1 VKITI
6 SLNTVRSLRIIFVL
20 CAIATGSSSVFAQK
34 YFFNKLEMATG
45 QSPQSVAVGDFN
57 RDGLS
62 DFAVTNNLD
71 NTVSVYLGKK
81 DGTFAA
87 PVNYDTGM
95 SPAGIVT
102 ADFNSDGKLDLAVV
116 NSSSNSVSILLGSGT
131 GTFQTKQDYATGS
144 GPVALVAADF
154 NGDNKLD
161 LAVANN
167 TAGTLSVLIN
177 TGTGTFKSK
186 VDYTTGS
193 NPTSVAA
200 GHFNADG
207 FLDLA
212 VGSYGSNEISILL
225 GSSSGTFTA
234 GTTITNV
241 ALVWSVVTG
250 DFDGDG
256 KTDLIAGTLYGVA
269 LYLGNGDGTFTYNS
283 NLAAAGG
290 AYALLAQDLN
300 GDKKP
305 DVIIIDRYKF
315 DDSTT
320 FTVFLNTTTKV
331 GNPTFAY
338 PPRSY
343 ATGYQPSALALGDF
357 NRDGKLD
364 AVAVGSG
371 SNTVSV
377 MLGDGKG
384 AFDPG
389 VTSIDGG
396 QQYYMVAADFN
407 NDHNVD
413 LAFSGYSGTVDILL
427 GKGDGTFKAP
437 KTYNVASSG
446 EGIVAAD
453 FNGDGFIDLAVA
465 DKISN
470 TVSVLLN
477 NKAGGFKI
485 TGPYATGKGPTAL
498 VAGNFTLRGHA
509 DLAVVNYTD
518 SSVSILPNDG
528 TGKFGAPVTTNLASN
543 ALPDGITAGDFNHD
557 GHLDLAVAN
566 ANSTLSILLNNNG
579 TFPTHTDI
587 TVGAQAVWIT
597 SASLRGDGVLDLV
610 AVIAGV
616 PGGADV
622 LLGNDDGTF
631 AKPVF
636 YASGT
641 EPTSVAVGDFNADKL
656 LDLVVTNGGDNT
668 VAILPGNG
676 DGTFGPYSRFEA
688 GGVANPEAVA
698 AADFNNDGFLDFITA
713 NSSTTYTAYMNT
725 PVAAISPSR
734 LAFPVTHLGTTSKPK
749 SATLYNSGIATLT
762 PKESVTGDYAISSN
776 GCPTAL
782 PSGSNCSVSV
792 AFTPTDINA
801 RIGALTFTDNATVPA
816 QKVSLSGTGTEVKL
830 SPTSLN
836 FGAVKVGNTSQ
847 PQTVT
852 VTNLSK
858 VNSVTFSSI
867 GLGGA
872 DAGDFLIS
880 SNTCPPPTKSLGPG
894 KSCKVGVEFKPTTT
908 GTRNATLLFTDDG
921 GGSPQK
927 VGLSGTG
934 N

>member
-1 VKITI
+1 VKTI
-6 SLNTVRSLRIIFVL
+6 ASLKPLRALRIILL
-20 CAIATGSSSVFAQK
+20 CAVAAGSTNAFAQK

-45 QSPQSVAVGDFN
+45 KSPQSVAVGDFN
-57 RDGLS
+57 KDGLS

-87 PVNYDTGM
+87 PVNYGTGM
-95 SPAGIVT
+95 APVGIVT
-102 ADFNSDGKLDLAVV
+102 ADFNGDGKLDLAVV
-116 NSSSNSVSILLGSGT
+116 NNSSNTVSILLGTGT
-131 GTFQTKQDYATGS
+131 GTFQAKKDYATGS
-144 GPVALVAADF
+144 GPQALLAADF
-154 NGDNKLD
+154 NGDNKPD
-161 LAVANN
+161 LAIANN
-167 TAGTLSVLIN
+167 TAGTLSILIN
-177 TGTGTFKSK
+177 TGTAFKSK

-193 NPTSVAA
+193 NPTSVAV

-207 FLDLA
+207 FPDLA
-212 VGSYGSNEISILL
+212 VGCYGSSVVSIFL
-225 GSSSGTFTA
+225 GSSNGTFKA
-234 GTTITNV
+234 GTTITTNV
-241 ALVWSVVTG
+241 YPVWSVVAG

-256 KTDLIAGTLYGVA
+256 KTDLITGTVFGVS

-283 NLAAAGG
+283 NLVAVGG

-300 GDKKP
+300 GDKKL
-305 DVIIIDRYKF
+305 DVIIVDRDKF
-315 DDSTT
+315 DAATT
-320 FTVFLNTTTKV
+320 FTVFINTTTKV

-338 PPRSY
+338 PPRGY
-343 ATGYQPSALALGDF
+343 TTGYQPSAIALGDF
-357 NRDGKLD
+357 NRDGRLD
-364 AVAVGSG
+364 AVVPASG

-407 NDHNVD
+407 NDHNMD
-413 LAFSGYSGTVDILL
+413 LAFSGYGGTVDILL

-437 KTYNVASSG
+437 KVYNVANSG

-453 FNGDGFIDLAVA
+453 FNGDGFIDLAVV

-485 TGPYATGKGPTAL
+485 TGPYATGNGPVAL
-498 VAGNFTLRGHA
+498 AAGNFTLKGHA

-528 TGKFGAPVTTNLASN
+528 TGKFGAPVTTTLTSN
-543 ALPDGITAGDFNHD
+543 ALPEGITAGDFNHD

-566 ANSTLSILLNNNG
+566 ANSTLSVLLNNNG

-587 TVGAQAVWIT
+587 NVGAQAVWIT
-597 SASLRGDGVLDLV
+597 SASLRGNGVLDLV

-622 LLGNDDGTF
+622 LLGNNDGTF

-676 DGTFGPYSRFEA
+676 DGTFGPYIRFEA

-725 PVAAISPSR
+725 PAPAIAPTR
-734 LAFPVTHLGTTSKPK
+734 LAFPVTQLGATSKPK

-762 PKESVTGDYAISSN
+762 PKENVTGDYAISANTCGS
-776 GCPTAL
+776 TL
-782 PSGSNCSVSV
+782 LSGANCSVSV
-792 AFTPTDINA
+792 TFAPTDINA
-801 RIGALTFTDNATVPA
+801 RIGALTFTDNATVRT

-830 SPTSLN
+830 SPTRLS
-836 FGAVKVGNTSQ
+836 FGAVKVGTTSP

-852 VTNLSK
+852 VTNIST
-858 VNSVTFSSI
+858 VNNLTFTSI
-867 GLGGA
+867 NLGGT
-872 DAGDFLIS
+872 DPGDFLIS

-894 KSCKVGVEFKPTTT
+894 MTCKVGVEFKPTTT
-908 GTRNATLLFTDDG
+908 GVRSATLLFTDDG

-934 N
+934 D

>member
-1 VKITI
+1 LKTTTHTPSGVLLAI
-6 SLNTVRSLRIIFVL
+6 LLFTVAVGTPAL
-20 CAIATGSSSVFAQK
+20 AQK
-34 YFFNKLEMATG
+34 YFFNKLEIATG

-57 RDGLS
+57 KDGLS

-71 NTVSVYLGKK
+71 HTVSVYLGKK

-87 PVNYDTGM
+87 PVNYPTGM
-95 SPAGIVT
+95 APTGIVT
-102 ADFNSDGKLDLAVV
+102 ADFNGDGKLDLAVV
-116 NSSSNSVSILLGSGT
+116 NNASNTVSILLGTGK
-131 GTFQTKQDYATGS
+131 GTFQAKQDYATGG
-144 GPVALVAADF
+144 GPVALLAADF
-154 NGDNKLD
+154 NGDNKPD
-161 LAVANN
+161 LAIANN
-167 TAGTLSVLIN
+167 TDGTLSVLIN
-177 TGTGTFKSK
+177 TGSSFKSK

-193 NPTSVAA
+193 NPTSVAV

-207 FLDLA
+207 FPDLA
-212 VGSYGSNEISILL
+212 IGSYGSNEISILL
-225 GSSSGTFTA
+225 GSSSGTFKA

-241 ALVWSVVTG
+241 AFVWSVVAG

-256 KTDLIAGTLYGVA
+256 KTDIIAGTVFGVF

-300 GDKKP
+300 GDKKL

-320 FTVFLNTTTKV
+320 FTVFINTTKTV

-343 ATGYQPSALALGDF
+343 ATGYQPSAIALGDF

-364 AVAVGSG
+364 AVAIGSG

-407 NDHNVD
+407 NDHNMD
-413 LAFSGYSGTVDILL
+413 LAFSGYGGTVDILL

-437 KTYNVASSG
+437 KVYNVASSG

-465 DKISN
+465 DRTAN

-485 TGPYATGKGPTAL
+485 TGPYAAGNGPVAL
-498 VAGNFTLRGHA
+498 AAGNFTLKGHN
-509 DLAVVNYTD
+509 DLAVVNYFD

-528 TGKFGAPVTTNLASN
+528 TGKFGAAATTSLTAN
-543 ALPDGITAGDFNHD
+543 ALPNGITAGDFNHD
-557 GHLDLAVAN
+557 GNLDLAVAN
-566 ANSTLSILLNNNG
+566 ANGTLSVLLNNNG
-579 TFPTHTDI
+579 KFPTHTDI
-587 TVGAQAVWIT
+587 GVPSSAVWIT
-597 SASLRGDGVLDLV
+597 NASLRGNGVQDLV
-610 AVIAGV
+610 AVISGV
-616 PGGADV
+616 PGGAEV
-622 LLGNDDGTF
+622 LLGNNDGTF

-636 YASGT
+636 YASGIQ
-641 EPTSVAVGDFNADKL
+641 PTSVAVGDFNADKF

-676 DGTFGPYSRFEA
+676 DGTFGPYIRFEA
-688 GGVANPEAVA
+688 GGVASPEAVA

-725 PVAAISPSR
+725 PVAAISPVK
-734 LAFPVTHLGTTSKPK
+734 LVFPVTDLGATSKPK
-749 SATLYNSGIATLT
+749 STTLYNSGIATLT
-762 PKESVTGDYAISSN
+762 PKENVSGDFAVSAN
-776 GCPTAL
+776 TCGTTL
-782 PSGSNCSVSV
+782 VSGANCSVSV
-792 AFTPTDINA
+792 TFTPTNINT
-801 RIGALTFTDNATVPA
+801 RVGALTFTDNATVPT
-816 QKVSLSGTGTEVKL
+816 QKVALTGVGTEVKL
-830 SPTSLN
+830 SPASLN
-836 FGAVKVGNTSQ
+836 FGNQKVGTTSA

-852 VTNLSK
+852 VTNLST

-867 GLGGA
+867 GLAGT

-880 SNTCPPPTKSLGPG
+880 SNTCPAPNKSLGPG
-894 KSCKVGVEFKPTTT
+894 KICKVGVEFKPTKT
-908 GTRNATLLFTDDG
+908 GGRSGALQFTDDG
-921 GGSPQK
+921 GGSPQNAS
-927 VGLSGTG
+927 LSGTG
-934 N
+934 T